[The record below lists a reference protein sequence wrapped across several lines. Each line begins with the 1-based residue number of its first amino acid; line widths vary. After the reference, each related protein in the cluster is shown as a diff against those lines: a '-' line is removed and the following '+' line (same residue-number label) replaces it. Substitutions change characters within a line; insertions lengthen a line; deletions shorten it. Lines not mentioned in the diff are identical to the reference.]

1 MFVLINPLEGA
12 PTVAEA
18 PLDPPLLLQWAW
30 QQASIGGRERI
41 LSYFIVSNIIEQHSL
56 VQFSIEDLA
65 KASGLSLAQ
74 CAWRC
79 SGKH

>member
-41 LSYFIVSNIIEQHSL
+41 LSYFIVSNIIEQHT
-56 VQFSIEDLA
+56 VVRIA
-65 KASGLSLAQ
+65 A
-74 CAWRC
+74 
-79 SGKH
+79 